1 MVPNGK
7 TRRQWEAASGRKMA
21 NISEITLNEF
31 FSSGKGRQ
39 WDRKLS
45 AIESNDRLSVLKA
58 RMLKEGKMRW
68 PVAFEHVVDQ
78 LPEMLD
84 IRVRDILAGA
94 WNKQKALLKYLDRN
108 QYPPGQTVQVPLA
121 RHVVNSEHRPSINI
135 LVNGAPIGRVEFKV
149 TVTLLLEGIV
159 LSIRDGRIMRATTGS
174 CRAKG
179 EVKCANQIIME
190 KKPCALD
197 LPRSIDLGAGVP
209 ITG

>member
-1 MVPNGK
+1 
-7 TRRQWEAASGRKMA
+7 MA

-45 AIESNDRLSVLKA
+45 AIESNERLSVLKA

-84 IRVRDILAGA
+84 ISLRDILAGA
-94 WNKQKALLKYLDRN
+94 WNKHKALLKYLDRN

-121 RHVVNSEHRPSINI
+121 KHVVNSEHRPSINV

-159 LSIRDGRIMRATTGS
+159 LSIRDGRIIGATTGK
-174 CRAKG
+174 CKG
-179 EVKCANQIIME
+179 KGAVRCENQLIME
-190 KKPCALD
+190 KAPESFP
-197 LPRSIDLGAGVP
+197 LPRSIDLGSGVP